1 MIALIVAYTKNRVI
15 GKNGTIPWNL
25 KNEKKRF
32 KELTTNNV
40 VVMGRKTFEEI
51 GRPLPNRFTIVL
63 SKTSNFEYDNCCT
76 AKSLDEAISLYN
88 EKFSNKNLYIA
99 GGSSVY
105 AEAIPIVEKMY
116 ITEINSVI
124 EGDRFFPEFD
134 TNMYNVTVNGEYS
147 EEIDYRY
154 MTYTKK
160 VNNTL
165 LRI

>member
-1 MIALIVAYTKNRVI
+1 
-15 GKNGTIPWNL
+15 
-25 KNEKKRF
+25 
-32 KELTTNNV
+32 
-40 VVMGRKTFEEI
+40 MGRKTFEEI

-63 SKTSNFEYDNCCT
+63 SKTANFEYDNCCT
-76 AKSLDEAISLYN
+76 VKSLDEAISLYN

-105 AEAIPIVEKMY
+105 AEAIKKKKKMY

-147 EEIDYRY
+147 EEMDYRY
-154 MTYTKK
+154 LTYTKK
-160 VNNTL
+160 
-165 LRI
+165 